1 MENNVYVYRHRR
13 LDTNEIFYVG
23 IGVKNRAY
31 QTGNRGDWWK
41 KVISKTNYTVE
52 IIIKNLSRED
62 ACELEIFLIQ
72 QYGRKCM
79 KEGPLI
85 NLSLGG
91 GSNSGYKHTDNARK
105 NMSIAAKNKPKV
117 TEETKLKSST
127 TKGMKVINIKTNVI
141 YRSITHAANEFNISP
156 TTLARFL
163 KGTVKSKIKYPFK
176 YLNF

>member
-13 LDTNEIFYVG
+13 LDTNEIFYIG

-31 QTGNRGDWWK
+31 HKGNRGAWWK
-41 KVISKTNYTVE
+41 KVTAKTNYIVE
-52 IIIKNLSRED
+52 IIASNLTRKK

-72 QYGRKCM
+72 EYGRKCVN
-79 KEGPLI
+79 EGPLI

-91 GSNSGYKHTDNARK
+91 GSNSGYKHTEK
-105 NMSIAAKNKPKV
+105 SKLNMSISAKNKIV
-117 TEETKLKSST
+117 TEEARINMSISR
-127 TKGMKVINIKTNVI
+127 GMKIINIETNII

-163 KGTVKSKIKYPFK
+163 KGTVKSKINYPFK
-176 YLNF
+176 YIES